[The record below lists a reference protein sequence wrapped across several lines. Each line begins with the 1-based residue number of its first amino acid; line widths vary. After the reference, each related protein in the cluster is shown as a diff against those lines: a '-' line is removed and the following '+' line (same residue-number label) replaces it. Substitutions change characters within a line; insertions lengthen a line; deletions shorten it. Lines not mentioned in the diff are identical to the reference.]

1 MDCEFLHT
9 FRQCEPENL
18 GLHAVLP
25 SYTQEMLQRTFK
37 LTPVHGITK
46 IQLQIIEFYGTK
58 KLHFNS

>member
-25 SYTQEMLQRTFK
+25 YTQEMLQRTFK

-46 IQLQIIEFYGTK
+46 IQLQIIEFDGTK